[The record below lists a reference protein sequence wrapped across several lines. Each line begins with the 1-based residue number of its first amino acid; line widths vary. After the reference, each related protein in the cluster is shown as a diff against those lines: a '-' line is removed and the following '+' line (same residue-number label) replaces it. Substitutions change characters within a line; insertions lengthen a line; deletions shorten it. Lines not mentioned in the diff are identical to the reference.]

1 MTKSIV
7 IFNELEKCL
16 NLLNIFK
23 ENSVLLS
30 ESLLILPSK
39 EKITSDQQKLLNLS
53 SNNFFRSEEI
63 KNIRV
68 LNPKLDRKIRQK
80 NMRKWLMPFGFI
92 AGIAFSN
99 MTNLSTFSFLGLN
112 NIGESLMGG
121 LLGMG
126 SGYLGSIVSSAS
138 INVNRNKELRSI
150 IDLNNEGKWLVLLE
164 NQIGTELPWALI
176 KQSEPKDIIFLEG

>member
-7 IFNELEKCL
+7 IFNELERCIDL
-16 NLLNIFK
+16 INIFK
-23 ENSVLLS
+23 DRSVFLS
-30 ESLLILPSK
+30 EFLLILPSK
-39 EKITSDQQKLLNLS
+39 EKITNDQQQLLNLS
-53 SNNFFRSEEI
+53 TNNLLKYDEI
-63 KNIRV
+63 ENVRI

-80 NMRKWLMPFGFI
+80 NMRTWLMPFGFLT
-92 AGIAFSN
+92 GVAFSN

-138 INVNRNKELRSI
+138 INFNRNKELRSI
-150 IDLNNEGKWLVLLE
+150 IDLNKEGKWLLLLE

-176 KQSEPKDIIFLEG
+176 KQSEPRDIIFLEG

>member
-1 MTKSIV
+1 MTKSIL
-7 IFNELEKCL
+7 IFNKLEKCL
-16 NLLNIFK
+16 DLLNLFQD
-23 ENSVLLS
+23 NSVFLS

-39 EKITSDQQKLLNLS
+39 EKITPNQRQLLNLS
-53 SNNFFRSEEI
+53 ANDSFRAEEI
-63 KNIRV
+63 KNVRI
-68 LNPKLDRKIRQK
+68 LNPKLDRKIRQQ
-80 NMRKWLMPFGFI
+80 NMGTWLIPFGFI
-92 AGIAFSN
+92 AGVAFSN

-150 IDLNNEGKWLVLLE
+150 FDLNKQGKWLVLIE

-176 KQSEPKDIIFLEG
+176 KQSEPKDIMFLEG

>member
-7 IFNELEKCL
+7 IFNELERCIDL
-16 NLLNIFK
+16 INIFK
-23 ENSVLLS
+23 DRSVFLS
-30 ESLLILPSK
+30 EFLLILPSK
-39 EKITSDQQKLLNLS
+39 EKITNDQKQLLNLS
-53 SNNFFRSEEI
+53 TNNLLKYDEI
-63 KNIRV
+63 ENVRI

-80 NMRKWLMPFGFI
+80 NMRTWLMPFGFLT
-92 AGIAFSN
+92 GVAFSN

-138 INVNRNKELRSI
+138 INFNRNKELRSI
-150 IDLNNEGKWLVLLE
+150 IDLNKEGKWLLLLE

-176 KQSEPKDIIFLEG
+176 KQSEPRDIIFLEG

>member
-7 IFNELEKCL
+7 IFEDINKCIHLFNVFKEKSVML
-16 NLLNIFK
+16 SEAILIPPLREEIPSDETELLNAKSNILFK
-23 ENSVLLS
+23 Y
-30 ESLLILPSK
+30 
-39 EKITSDQQKLLNLS
+39 QK
-53 SNNFFRSEEI
+53 FED
-63 KNIRV
+63 IRI

-80 NMRKWLMPFGFI
+80 DMSRWLMPFGFI

-112 NIGESLMGG
+112 NIGESLIGG
-121 LLGMG
+121 LLGLG

-138 INVNRNKELRSI
+138 INLNKNKELRSI
-150 IDLNNEGKWLVLLE
+150 INLNKEGKWLVLLE

-176 KQSEPKDIIFLEG
+176 KQSEAKDIIFLEG

>member
-7 IFNELEKCL
+7 IFDDPEKCL
-16 NLLNIFK
+16 DLLNIFEEK
-23 ENSVLLS
+23 SVFLL

-39 EKITSDQQKLLNLS
+39 ENIS
-53 SNNFFRSEEI
+53 SNQKQLINSSTNKYLRSEELE
-63 KNIRV
+63 NIRI

-80 NMRKWLMPFGFI
+80 NMSTWLMPFGFI

-99 MTNLSTFSFLGLN
+99 MTNLSTFSILGLN
-112 NIGESLMGG
+112 SIGDSFIGG

-138 INVNRNKELRSI
+138 ININRNKELRSI
-150 IDLNNEGKWLVLLE
+150 IDLNKEGKWLILLE

-176 KQSEPKDIIFLEG
+176 KQLEPKDIIFLET

>member
-16 NLLNIFK
+16 DLLNVFKDKSIF
-23 ENSVLLS
+23 LS

-39 EKITSDQQKLLNLS
+39 EKITPDQQKLLNLS
-53 SNNFFRSEEI
+53 VNSFFRSEEI
-63 KNIRV
+63 KNIRI

-80 NMRKWLMPFGFI
+80 NMRTWLMPFGFI

-112 NIGESLMGG
+112 NIGESFMGG

-126 SGYLGSIVSSAS
+126 SGYLGSVVSSAS
-138 INVNRNKELRSI
+138 INVNRNNELRSI
-150 IDLNNEGKWLVLLE
+150 IDLHQEGKWLVLLE
-164 NQIGTELPWALI
+164 NQIGTELPWDLI
-176 KQSEPKDIIFLEG
+176 KKTEPRDIIFLEG